1 MGPLAISCL
10 AMRSYH
16 QACLAARPFGPPLSA
31 LWLTIQ
37 TDVIRTLITHASV
50 ANELDI
56 TGENLI
62 VLDRTSAS
70 KIAYQ
75 LRKVGI
81 NLNQATAA
89 LNTIARAAQKAS
101 DDPLQ
106 VLDLVEA
113 IESVKY
119 LLIGYEAT
127 RRSARNL
134 MESLTGSRGVFLD
147 RLDSVAGS
155 AYHSAASEPLSDLD

>member
-1 MGPLAISCL
+1 MGELRRLEARLTEEQMDMLDGLA
-10 AMRSYH
+10 RDT
-16 QACLAARPFGPPLSA
+16 G
-31 LWLTIQ
+31 LTK

-50 ANELDI
+50 ADEPDI
-56 TGENLI
+56 TGDTVI
-62 VLDRTSAS
+62 VLDRVSAS

-89 LNTIARAAQKAS
+89 LNTIARAAQKAT
-101 DDPLQ
+101 DDSLQ
-106 VLDLVEA
+106 VLDIVEA

-119 LLIGYEAT
+119 LLIGYEGT

-134 MESLTGSRGVFLD
+134 MEGLTGSRGVFLD
-147 RLDSVAGS
+147 RLDSIAGS
-155 AYHSAASEPLSDLD
+155 AHLSAESDPL

>member
-1 MGPLAISCL
+1 MGELRRLEARLTEEQMDMLDGLA
-10 AMRSYH
+10 RDT
-16 QACLAARPFGPPLSA
+16 G
-31 LWLTIQ
+31 LTK
-37 TDVIRTLITHASV
+37 TDVIRTLITHVSV
-50 ANELDI
+50 ADEPDI
-56 TGENLI
+56 TGDNVI
-62 VLDRTSAS
+62 VLDRVSAS

-75 LRKVGI
+75 LRMVGI
-81 NLNQATAA
+81 NFNQATAA

-119 LLIGYEAT
+119 LLIGYEGT

-134 MESLTGSRGVFLD
+134 MEGLTGSRGVFLD

-155 AYHSAASEPLSDLD
+155 ANHAAPEPLSDLD

>member
-1 MGPLAISCL
+1 MGELRRLEARLTEEQMDMLDGLA
-10 AMRSYH
+10 RDT
-16 QACLAARPFGPPLSA
+16 G
-31 LWLTIQ
+31 LTK

-50 ANELDI
+50 ADKLEI
-56 TGENLI
+56 TGDTVI
-62 VLDRTSAS
+62 VLDRVSAL

-75 LRKVGI
+75 LRMVGI

-119 LLIGYEAT
+119 LLIGYEGT

-134 MESLTGSRGVFLD
+134 MEGLTGSRGVFLD

-155 AYHSAASEPLSDLD
+155 ADLSAESDPL

>member
-1 MGPLAISCL
+1 MYMLDGLAHDI
-10 AMRSYH
+10 
-16 QACLAARPFGPPLSA
+16 G
-31 LWLTIQ
+31 LTK

-50 ANELDI
+50 ADELDI
-56 TGENLI
+56 TGDTVI
-62 VLDRTSAS
+62 VLDRVSAS

-89 LNTIARAAQKAS
+89 LNTIARTAQKTT
-101 DDPLQ
+101 DDSRQ
-106 VLDLVEA
+106 VRDLVEA

-119 LLIGYEAT
+119 LLIGYEGT

-134 MESLTGSRGVFLD
+134 MERLTGSHGVFLD
-147 RLDSVAGS
+147 RLYSVAGS
-155 AYHSAASEPLSDLD
+155 VDHSAASEPLWDLD

>member
-1 MGPLAISCL
+1 MGELRRLEARLTEEQMDMLDGLA
-10 AMRSYH
+10 RDT
-16 QACLAARPFGPPLSA
+16 G
-31 LWLTIQ
+31 LTK

-50 ANELDI
+50 ADELDI
-56 TGENLI
+56 TGDTVI
-62 VLDRTSAS
+62 VLDRVSAS

-75 LRKVGI
+75 LRMVGI

-89 LNTIARAAQKAS
+89 LNTIARAAQKAT

-119 LLIGYEAT
+119 LLIGYEVT
-127 RRSARNL
+127 RRSARNF
-134 MESLTGSRGVFLD
+134 MEGLTGSRGVFLD

-155 AYHSAASEPLSDLD
+155 ARLSAESDPL

>member
-1 MGPLAISCL
+1 MGELRRLEARLTEEQMDMLDGLA
-10 AMRSYH
+10 RDT
-16 QACLAARPFGPPLSA
+16 G
-31 LWLTIQ
+31 LTK

-50 ANELDI
+50 ADKLEI
-56 TGENLI
+56 TGDTVI
-62 VLDRTSAS
+62 VLDRVSAL

-75 LRKVGI
+75 LRMVGI

-119 LLIGYEAT
+119 LLIGYEGT

-134 MESLTGSRGVFLD
+134 MEGLTGSRGVFLD
-147 RLDSVAGS
+147 RLDSVAGR
-155 AYHSAASEPLSDLD
+155 ANHAASEPLSDLD

>member
-1 MGPLAISCL
+1 MGELRRLEARLTEEQMDMLDGLA
-10 AMRSYH
+10 RDT
-16 QACLAARPFGPPLSA
+16 G
-31 LWLTIQ
+31 LTK

-50 ANELDI
+50 ADKLEI
-56 TGENLI
+56 TGDTVI
-62 VLDRTSAS
+62 VLDRVSAL

-75 LRKVGI
+75 LRIVGI

-89 LNTIARAAQKAS
+89 RNAIARAAQKAS
-101 DDPLQ
+101 DDPLR
-106 VLDLVEA
+106 VLDRVEA

-119 LLIGYEAT
+119 LLIGYEGT

-134 MESLTGSRGVFLD
+134 MEGLTGSRGVFLD

-155 AYHSAASEPLSDLD
+155 ADLSAESDPL

>member
-1 MGPLAISCL
+1 MDMLDGLA
-10 AMRSYH
+10 H
-16 QACLAARPFGPPLSA
+16 DTG
-31 LWLTIQ
+31 LTK

-50 ANELDI
+50 ADELDI
-56 TGENLI
+56 TGDTVI
-62 VLDRTSAS
+62 VLDRVSAS

-89 LNTIARAAQKAS
+89 LNTIARTAQKTS

-119 LLIGYEAT
+119 LLIGYEGT
-127 RRSARNL
+127 RRSVRNL
-134 MESLTGSRGVFLD
+134 MERLTGSRGVFLD

-155 AYHSAASEPLSDLD
+155 VDHSAASEPLWDLD

>member
-1 MGPLAISCL
+1 M
-10 AMRSYH
+10 
-16 QACLAARPFGPPLSA
+16 
-31 LWLTIQ
+31 TIQ

>member
-1 MGPLAISCL
+1 MGELRRLEARLTEEQMDMLDGLA
-10 AMRSYH
+10 RDT
-16 QACLAARPFGPPLSA
+16 G
-31 LWLTIQ
+31 LTK

-50 ANELDI
+50 ADKLEI
-56 TGENLI
+56 TGDTVI
-62 VLDRTSAS
+62 VLDRVSAS

-75 LRKVGI
+75 LRMVGI

-119 LLIGYEAT
+119 LLIGYEET

-134 MESLTGSRGVFLD
+134 MEGLTGSRGVFLD
-147 RLDSVAGS
+147 RLDSVAGR
-155 AYHSAASEPLSDLD
+155 ANHAAAPEPLSDLD

>member
-1 MGPLAISCL
+1 MGELRRLEARLTEEQMDMLDGLA
-10 AMRSYH
+10 RDT
-16 QACLAARPFGPPLSA
+16 G
-31 LWLTIQ
+31 LTK
-37 TDVIRTLITHASV
+37 TDVIRTLITHVSV
-50 ANELDI
+50 ADEPDI
-56 TGENLI
+56 TGDTVI
-62 VLDRTSAS
+62 VLDRVSAS

-75 LRKVGI
+75 LRMVGI

-89 LNTIARAAQKAS
+89 LNTIARVAQKAS

-119 LLIGYEAT
+119 LLIGYEGM

-134 MESLTGSRGVFLD
+134 MEGLTGSRGVFLD

-155 AYHSAASEPLSDLD
+155 ANHAASEPLSDLD

>member
-1 MGPLAISCL
+1 MGELRRLEARLTEEQMNMLDGLA
-10 AMRSYH
+10 RDT
-16 QACLAARPFGPPLSA
+16 G
-31 LWLTIQ
+31 LTK
-37 TDVIRTLITHASV
+37 TDVIRTLITHVSV
-50 ANELDI
+50 ADEPDI
-56 TGENLI
+56 TGDTVI
-62 VLDRTSAS
+62 VLDRVSAS

-75 LRKVGI
+75 LRMVGI

-134 MESLTGSRGVFLD
+134 MEGLTGSRGVFLD
-147 RLDSVAGS
+147 RLDSVAGR
-155 AYHSAASEPLSDLD
+155 ANHAVAPEPLSDLD

>member
-1 MGPLAISCL
+1 M
-10 AMRSYH
+10 
-16 QACLAARPFGPPLSA
+16 
-31 LWLTIQ
+31 
-37 TDVIRTLITHASV
+37 
-50 ANELDI
+50 
-56 TGENLI
+56 
-62 VLDRTSAS
+62 
-70 KIAYQ
+70 
-75 LRKVGI
+75 VGI

-119 LLIGYEAT
+119 LLIGYEGT

-134 MESLTGSRGVFLD
+134 MEGLTGSRGVFLD
-147 RLDSVAGS
+147 RLDSVAGR
-155 AYHSAASEPLSDLD
+155 ANHAASEPLSDLD

>member
-1 MGPLAISCL
+1 MDMLDGLA
-10 AMRSYH
+10 RDT
-16 QACLAARPFGPPLSA
+16 G
-31 LWLTIQ
+31 LTK

-50 ANELDI
+50 ADKLEI
-56 TGENLI
+56 TGDTVI
-62 VLDRTSAS
+62 VLDRVSAL

-75 LRKVGI
+75 LRMVGI

-119 LLIGYEAT
+119 LLIGYEGT

-134 MESLTGSRGVFLD
+134 MEGLTGSRGVFLD
-147 RLDSVAGS
+147 RLDSVAGR
-155 AYHSAASEPLSDLD
+155 ANHAASEPLSDLD

>member
-1 MGPLAISCL
+1 MGELRRLEARLTEEQMDMLDGLA
-10 AMRSYH
+10 RDT
-16 QACLAARPFGPPLSA
+16 G
-31 LWLTIQ
+31 LTK
-37 TDVIRTLITHASV
+37 TDVIRTLITHASI
-50 ANELDI
+50 ADKLEI
-56 TGENLI
+56 TGDTVI
-62 VLDRTSAS
+62 VLDRVSAL

-75 LRKVGI
+75 LRMMGI

-119 LLIGYEAT
+119 LLIGYEGT

-134 MESLTGSRGVFLD
+134 MEGLTGSRGVFLD
-147 RLDSVAGS
+147 RLDSVAGR
-155 AYHSAASEPLSDLD
+155 ANHAASEPLSDLD

>member
-1 MGPLAISCL
+1 MGELRRLEARLTEEQMNMLDRLAL
-10 AMRSYH
+10 DT
-16 QACLAARPFGPPLSA
+16 G
-31 LWLTIQ
+31 LTK

-50 ANELDI
+50 ADELDI
-56 TGENLI
+56 TGDTVI
-62 VLDRTSAS
+62 VLDRVSAL

-75 LRKVGI
+75 LRMVGI
-81 NLNQATAA
+81 NLNQAPAA

-119 LLIGYEAT
+119 LLIGYEGT

-134 MESLTGSRGVFLD
+134 MEGLTGSRGVFLD

-155 AYHSAASEPLSDLD
+155 ADLSAESDPL

>member
-1 MGPLAISCL
+1 MGELRRLEARLTEEQMDMRDGLA
-10 AMRSYH
+10 RDT
-16 QACLAARPFGPPLSA
+16 G
-31 LWLTIQ
+31 LTK

-50 ANELDI
+50 ADKLEI
-56 TGENLI
+56 TGDTVI
-62 VLDRTSAS
+62 VLDRVSAL

-75 LRKVGI
+75 LRMVGI

-119 LLIGYEAT
+119 LLIGYEGT

-134 MESLTGSRGVFLD
+134 MEGLTGSRGVFLD
-147 RLDSVAGS
+147 RLDSVAGR
-155 AYHSAASEPLSDLD
+155 ANHAASEPLSDLD

>member
-1 MGPLAISCL
+1 MGELRRLEARLTEGQMNMLDGLA
-10 AMRSYH
+10 RDT
-16 QACLAARPFGPPLSA
+16 G
-31 LWLTIQ
+31 LTK
-37 TDVIRTLITHASV
+37 TDVIRTLITHVSV
-50 ANELDI
+50 ADEPDI
-56 TGENLI
+56 TGDTVI
-62 VLDRTSAS
+62 VLDRVSAS

-75 LRKVGI
+75 LRMVGI

-119 LLIGYEAT
+119 LLIGYEET

-134 MESLTGSRGVFLD
+134 MEGLTGSRGVFLD
-147 RLDSVAGS
+147 RLDSVAGR
-155 AYHSAASEPLSDLD
+155 ANHAASEPLSDLD

>member
-1 MGPLAISCL
+1 MGELRRLEARLTEEQMDMLDGLA
-10 AMRSYH
+10 RDT
-16 QACLAARPFGPPLSA
+16 G
-31 LWLTIQ
+31 LTK
-37 TDVIRTLITHASV
+37 TDVIRTLITHVSV
-50 ANELDI
+50 ADEPDI
-56 TGENLI
+56 TGDTVI
-62 VLDRTSAS
+62 VLDRVSAS

-75 LRKVGI
+75 LRMVGI

-119 LLIGYEAT
+119 LLIGYEGT

-134 MESLTGSRGVFLD
+134 MEGLTGSRGVFLD
-147 RLDSVAGS
+147 RLDSVAGR
-155 AYHSAASEPLSDLD
+155 ANHAASEPLSDLD

>member
-1 MGPLAISCL
+1 MGELRRLEARLTEEQMDMLDGLA
-10 AMRSYH
+10 RDT
-16 QACLAARPFGPPLSA
+16 G
-31 LWLTIQ
+31 LTK

-50 ANELDI
+50 ADELDI
-56 TGENLI
+56 TGDTVI
-62 VLDRTSAS
+62 VLDRASAS

-89 LNTIARAAQKAS
+89 LNTIARTAQKTT

-119 LLIGYEAT
+119 LLIGYEGT

-134 MESLTGSRGVFLD
+134 MERLTGSRGVFLD

-155 AYHSAASEPLSDLD
+155 VDHSAASEPLWDLD

>member
-1 MGPLAISCL
+1 MGELRRLEARLTEEQMDMLDGLA
-10 AMRSYH
+10 RDT
-16 QACLAARPFGPPLSA
+16 G
-31 LWLTIQ
+31 LTK

-50 ANELDI
+50 ADKLEI
-56 TGENLI
+56 TGDTVI
-62 VLDRTSAS
+62 VLDRVSAL

-75 LRKVGI
+75 LRMVGI

-119 LLIGYEAT
+119 LLIGYEGT
-127 RRSARNL
+127 RRSVRNL
-134 MESLTGSRGVFLD
+134 MERLTGSRGVFLD

-155 AYHSAASEPLSDLD
+155 ADHSAAPEPLSDLD

>member
-1 MGPLAISCL
+1 MGELRRLEARLTEEQMDMLDGLA
-10 AMRSYH
+10 RDT
-16 QACLAARPFGPPLSA
+16 G
-31 LWLTIQ
+31 LTK

-50 ANELDI
+50 ADEPDI
-56 TGENLI
+56 TGDTVI
-62 VLDRTSAS
+62 VLDRVSAS

-89 LNTIARAAQKAS
+89 LNTIARAAQKAT
-101 DDPLQ
+101 DDSLQ
-106 VLDLVEA
+106 VLDIVEA

-119 LLIGYEAT
+119 LLIGYEGT

-134 MESLTGSRGVFLD
+134 MEGLTGSRGVFLD
-147 RLDSVAGS
+147 RLDSIAGS
-155 AYHSAASEPLSDLD
+155 AHLSAESDLL

>member
-1 MGPLAISCL
+1 MGELRRLEARLTEEQMDMLDGLA
-10 AMRSYH
+10 RDT
-16 QACLAARPFGPPLSA
+16 G
-31 LWLTIQ
+31 LTK

-50 ANELDI
+50 ADKLEI
-56 TGENLI
+56 TGETVI
-62 VLDRTSAS
+62 VLDRVSAS

-119 LLIGYEAT
+119 LLIGYEGT

-134 MESLTGSRGVFLD
+134 MEGLTGSRGVFLD
-147 RLDSVAGS
+147 RLDSIAGS
-155 AYHSAASEPLSDLD
+155 AHLSAESDPL

>member
-1 MGPLAISCL
+1 MGELRRLEARLTEEQMNMLDRLAL
-10 AMRSYH
+10 DT
-16 QACLAARPFGPPLSA
+16 G
-31 LWLTIQ
+31 LTK

-50 ANELDI
+50 ADKLEI
-56 TGENLI
+56 TGDTVI
-62 VLDRTSAS
+62 VLDRVSAS

-75 LRKVGI
+75 LRMVGI

-119 LLIGYEAT
+119 LLIGYEGT

-134 MESLTGSRGVFLD
+134 MEGLTGSRGVFLD

-155 AYHSAASEPLSDLD
+155 ADLSAESDPL

>member
-1 MGPLAISCL
+1 MGELRRLEARLTEGQMNMLDGLA
-10 AMRSYH
+10 RDT
-16 QACLAARPFGPPLSA
+16 G
-31 LWLTIQ
+31 LTK

-50 ANELDI
+50 ADKLEI
-56 TGENLI
+56 TGDTVI
-62 VLDRTSAS
+62 VLDRVSAL

-75 LRKVGI
+75 LRMVGI

-119 LLIGYEAT
+119 LLIGYEGT

-134 MESLTGSRGVFLD
+134 MEGLTGSRGVFLD
-147 RLDSVAGS
+147 RLDSVAGR
-155 AYHSAASEPLSDLD
+155 ANHAASEPLSDLD

>member
-1 MGPLAISCL
+1 MGELRRLEARLTEEQMDMLDGLA
-10 AMRSYH
+10 RDT
-16 QACLAARPFGPPLSA
+16 G
-31 LWLTIQ
+31 LTK

-50 ANELDI
+50 ADKLEI
-56 TGENLI
+56 TGDTVI
-62 VLDRTSAS
+62 VLDRVSAL

-75 LRKVGI
+75 LRMVGI

-89 LNTIARAAQKAS
+89 LNTIARAAQRAS

-119 LLIGYEAT
+119 LLIGYEGT

-134 MESLTGSRGVFLD
+134 MEGLTGSRGVFLD
-147 RLDSVAGS
+147 RLDSVAGR
-155 AYHSAASEPLSDLD
+155 ANHAASEPLSDLD

>member
-1 MGPLAISCL
+1 MGELRRLEARLTEEQMDMLDGLA
-10 AMRSYH
+10 RDT
-16 QACLAARPFGPPLSA
+16 G
-31 LWLTIQ
+31 LTK

-50 ANELDI
+50 ADKLEI
-56 TGENLI
+56 TGDTVI
-62 VLDRTSAS
+62 VLDRVSAL

-75 LRKVGI
+75 LRMVGI

-119 LLIGYEAT
+119 LLIGYEET

-134 MESLTGSRGVFLD
+134 MEGLTGSRGVFLD

-155 AYHSAASEPLSDLD
+155 ADLSAESDPL

>member
-1 MGPLAISCL
+1 MGELRRLEARLTEGQMNMLDGLA
-10 AMRSYH
+10 RDT
-16 QACLAARPFGPPLSA
+16 G
-31 LWLTIQ
+31 LTK
-37 TDVIRTLITHASV
+37 TDVIRTLITHVSV
-50 ANELDI
+50 ADEPDI
-56 TGENLI
+56 TGDTVI
-62 VLDRTSAS
+62 VLDRVSVS

-75 LRKVGI
+75 LRMVGI

-119 LLIGYEAT
+119 LLIGYEGT

-134 MESLTGSRGVFLD
+134 MEGLTGSRGVFLD

-155 AYHSAASEPLSDLD
+155 ADLSAESDPL

>member
-1 MGPLAISCL
+1 MGELRRLEARLTEEQMNMLDRLAL
-10 AMRSYH
+10 DT
-16 QACLAARPFGPPLSA
+16 G
-31 LWLTIQ
+31 LTK

-50 ANELDI
+50 ADELDI
-56 TGENLI
+56 TGDTVI
-62 VLDRTSAS
+62 VLDRVSAS

-81 NLNQATAA
+81 NLNQAMAA
-89 LNTIARAAQKAS
+89 LNTIGRAAQKAT

-119 LLIGYEAT
+119 LLIGYEVT

-134 MESLTGSRGVFLD
+134 MEGLTGSRGVFLD

-155 AYHSAASEPLSDLD
+155 ADLSAESDPL

>member
-1 MGPLAISCL
+1 MGELRRLEARLTEGQMNMLDGLA
-10 AMRSYH
+10 RDT
-16 QACLAARPFGPPLSA
+16 G
-31 LWLTIQ
+31 LTK
-37 TDVIRTLITHASV
+37 TDVIRTLITHVSV
-50 ANELDI
+50 ADEPDI
-56 TGENLI
+56 TGDTVI
-62 VLDRTSAS
+62 VLDRVSAL

-75 LRKVGI
+75 LRMVGI

-119 LLIGYEAT
+119 LLIGYEGT

-134 MESLTGSRGVFLD
+134 MEGLTGSRGVFLD

-155 AYHSAASEPLSDLD
+155 ADLSAESDPL

>member
-1 MGPLAISCL
+1 MGELRRLEARLTEEQMNMLDRLAL
-10 AMRSYH
+10 DT
-16 QACLAARPFGPPLSA
+16 G
-31 LWLTIQ
+31 LTK

-50 ANELDI
+50 ADELDI
-56 TGENLI
+56 TGDTVI
-62 VLDRTSAS
+62 VLDRASAS

-89 LNTIARAAQKAS
+89 LNTIARTAQKAT

-119 LLIGYEAT
+119 LLIGYEGT

-134 MESLTGSRGVFLD
+134 MEGLTGSRGVFLD

-155 AYHSAASEPLSDLD
+155 ADLSAESDPL

>member
-1 MGPLAISCL
+1 MGELRRLEARLTEEQMDMLDGLA
-10 AMRSYH
+10 RDT
-16 QACLAARPFGPPLSA
+16 G
-31 LWLTIQ
+31 LTK

-50 ANELDI
+50 ADKLEI
-56 TGENLI
+56 TGETVI
-62 VLDRTSAS
+62 VLDRVSAS

-119 LLIGYEAT
+119 LLIGYEGT

-134 MESLTGSRGVFLD
+134 MEGLTGSRGVFLD

-155 AYHSAASEPLSDLD
+155 ADLSAESDPL

>member
-1 MGPLAISCL
+1 MGELRRLEARLTEGQMNMLDGLA
-10 AMRSYH
+10 RDT
-16 QACLAARPFGPPLSA
+16 G
-31 LWLTIQ
+31 LTK
-37 TDVIRTLITHASV
+37 TDVIRTLITHVSV
-50 ANELDI
+50 ADEPDI
-56 TGENLI
+56 TGDAVI
-62 VLDRTSAS
+62 VLDRVSAS

-75 LRKVGI
+75 LRMVGI

-119 LLIGYEAT
+119 LLIGYEET

-134 MESLTGSRGVFLD
+134 MEGLTGSRGVFLD
-147 RLDSVAGS
+147 RLDSVAGR
-155 AYHSAASEPLSDLD
+155 ANHAAAPETLSDLD

>member
-1 MGPLAISCL
+1 MGELRRLEARLTEEQMDMLDGLA
-10 AMRSYH
+10 RDT
-16 QACLAARPFGPPLSA
+16 G
-31 LWLTIQ
+31 LTK

-50 ANELDI
+50 ADKLEI
-56 TGENLI
+56 TGETVI
-62 VLDRTSAS
+62 VLDRVSAS

-75 LRKVGI
+75 LRMVGI

-119 LLIGYEAT
+119 LLIGYEGT

-134 MESLTGSRGVFLD
+134 MEGLTGSRGVFLD
-147 RLDSVAGS
+147 RLDSVAGR
-155 AYHSAASEPLSDLD
+155 ANHAASEPLSDLD

>member
-1 MGPLAISCL
+1 MGELRRLEARLTEEQMDMLDGLARD
-10 AMRSYH
+10 A
-16 QACLAARPFGPPLSA
+16 G
-31 LWLTIQ
+31 LTK
-37 TDVIRTLITHASV
+37 TDVIRTLKTHASV

-75 LRKVGI
+75 LRKGGI
-81 NLNQATAA
+81 NLNQATSA

-113 IESVKY
+113 IASVKY

-134 MESLTGSRGVFLD
+134 TESLTGSRGVFLD